1 MSGACPT
8 RRSAQDRCTIALIP
22 GLTTDAFYITM
33 RKGAEMAAKAV
44 GCELLFQGAP
54 EFNPTLQVPVL
65 QAVIARKPDAILIA
79 PTDKQQLIAPLQQAV
94 DAGIPVITVDT
105 FIDDGKYQNGTAP
118 ATSRCP
124 TSPPTTCWAASSPAW
139 RWPSR
144 SASKG
149 KVYVSNVKPGIS
161 TTDQREE
168 GFKAAMQNFPNITVL
183 DTQFNDNDAN
193 KAASQVQAVF
203 ARNGDLAG
211 VFGANLFSALGAA
224 DGVKAL
230 GKSGEIRVVA
240 FDAPTRI
247 VDDLKSG
254 LIDLAVAQ
262 HPAEIGYYG
271 VMTAYAVINGQSVP
285 PQIGTGATIMT
296 KDNIDDPE
304 RDEVRL
310 QRLIGAALGRPAH
323 SPRRW
328 SGATPPWRSSPSP
341 GRGCSCCCSWSSS
354 RPGRGWP
361 TASRSCSTATTCR
374 ASPSRRRC
382 RCSSA
387 SARPSSSSPAA
398 STSRSASSWASP
410 RWSWR
415 GPCRR

>member
-1 MSGACPT
+1 MKRLLGALLGAATLTFGLAGGVPAA
-8 RRSAQDRCTIALIP
+8 RAQDGCTIALIP

-54 EFNPTLQVPVL
+54 DFNPTTQVPVL

-79 PTDKQQLIAPLQQAV
+79 PTDRQQLIAPLQQAV

-105 FIDDGKYQNGTAP
+105 FIDDGKFQDGSGPGDFPLSYI
-118 ATSRCP
+118 ATDNVLGGFL
-124 TSPPTTCWAASSPAW
+124 AGLALAKQID
-139 RWPSR
+139 
-144 SASKG
+144 AKG

-168 GFKAAMQNFPNITVL
+168 GFKAAMAQFPGVTVL
-183 DTQFNDNDAN
+183 ETQFNDNDAN

-203 ARNGDLAG
+203 ARNSDLAG
-211 VFGANLFSALGAA
+211 VFGANLFSAIGAA

-230 GKSGEIRVVA
+230 GKTGEIRVVA

-254 LIDLAVAQ
+254 LVDLAVAQ

-271 VMTAYAVINGQSVP
+271 VMTAFAVIHGQSVP

-304 RDEVRL
+304 VMKFVYSD
-310 QRLIGAALGRPAH
+310 
-323 SPRRW
+323 
-328 SGATPPWRSSPSP
+328 
-341 GRGCSCCCSWSSS
+341 
-354 RPGRGWP
+354 
-361 TASRSCSTATTCR
+361 
-374 ASPSRRRC
+374 
-382 RCSSA
+382 
-387 SARPSSSSPAA
+387 
-398 STSRSASSWASP
+398 
-410 RWSWR
+410 
-415 GPCRR
+415 